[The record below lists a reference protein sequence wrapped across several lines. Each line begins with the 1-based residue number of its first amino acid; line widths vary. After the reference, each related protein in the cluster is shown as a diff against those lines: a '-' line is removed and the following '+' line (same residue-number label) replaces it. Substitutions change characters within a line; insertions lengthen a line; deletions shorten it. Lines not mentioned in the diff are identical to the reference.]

1 MLDLDLEKKINR
13 NLYNQSPISWVMQ
26 RKVWALGIVL
36 ILCLSIGGSTQ
47 TAVETNNVEQ
57 ELEWWDVYSRDKN
70 RDGISDVL
78 IWKLEQGEQF
88 FNLGEARVFV
98 RYDHHPTDYD
108 VQKLEDAGVEVTYR
122 AKYIDLLSTT
132 MPRNLILEISTW
144 EGVVMLD
151 DIGKA
156 EPHMATA
163 VPTMGIDNIWNNYD
177 IRGEGVSIAIV
188 DTGVN
193 NAHVGLDDFDGDQFT
208 NDLKVA
214 AYYDAGQDAIICS
227 ENGLSGT
234 LPCFPGQSIDSGTH
248 GTHVAG
254 IAAGTG
260 EGEPNEDGTP
270 HIGVAPDAH
279 LVNVLSCCD
288 GDIEDI
294 IRGMEWTIE
303 YQNLVQPNIRVLTS
317 SLGEQQIEFHI
328 DNDGYS
334 AWSQVADAAVE
345 SGLVVTLSAGNELGS
360 ITVAGC
366 NTIDSPGDSRLPI
379 TVASLDQDLSL
390 AVYSSR
396 GYTSDGRV
404 KPDVAT
410 IGSSIWAPD
419 AANNIGYTPKSG
431 TSMATPLMAGIVALT
446 LEANPDLTPA
456 EVKDTLVAGYSIER
470 EVLND
475 DPDAASNNCSL
486 LETRPDNEYGYG
498 QADPLVFVEIAGMID
513 PDVSV
518 NWTLEYVEKE
528 VNGTMVLVKPEIY
541 NGTILK
547 GTAVNAN
554 KPTVGV
560 EVKFGASEWYPATD
574 TSNLKNWGS
583 WEIAVPEEVS
593 KGNQTLAARL
603 VLDGGMS
610 MSAVNS
616 FSVTLLD
623 EYNLITSVSGLS
635 SINALFF
642 FPAIILAAIAMGYI
656 FTQPRKSESNL
667 EVEESG
673 GDEFIW
679 DNDVAIEGQNNL
691 MTTMFGKM
699 SAKSLTLC
707 ALYTAQGVPSGFIS
721 FTLIAYLAQQG
732 FSAAEIGNML
742 FWVYLPWV
750 FKFLWGPFVDN
761 YHYLPMGR
769 RRPWILGAQAGM
781 VVTVLLIAVVPGI
794 ESKIAL
800 LTALLF
806 FHNCFASLQDVAVD
820 GLAVDILSPEEFG
833 RINGFMFGAKRF
845 GTMVGG
851 AGIGYF
857 MGKYASIGITEGLL
871 LTVPMLLLIMCLP
884 AFIRERPGEKL
895 FPWTEGDAVIKPSD
909 EEKIPKNIKA
919 DNEATP
925 LLAAEWDMG
934 NHNAKSLSVDIGLLI
949 ALDLFLLLTIA
960 DFAGGIWCHVLTV
973 IAGIAY
979 FGLLRNSTFG
989 LQAFDLAPV
998 KSDIVKALSL
1008 RAPLVGIILA
1018 MLTYFWEFL
1027 IPVLNVLF
1035 IQNLGWTDTEYVAV
1049 TGGWAVTAGIAGTIL
1064 GGIIADKFG
1073 ARRIASL
1080 FAVLTGL
1087 SIFTI
1092 ALAEPL
1098 WENRKV
1104 MWWLIVIYPFFGAA
1118 MGISLISLFMN
1129 VTWPKVGATQ
1139 FTLYM
1144 AMLNFGALFGLKMA
1158 GYFEANFDYTTTIMI
1173 GGTCQLLIAFVLPFI
1188 DPGQTRRELGS
1199 DF

>member
-1 MLDLDLEKKINR
+1 MHSKALASGIMVFLLLSTSFA
-13 NLYNQSPISWVMQ
+13 NLAAEEEIPIYEDNW
-26 RKVWALGIVL
+26 W
-36 ILCLSIGGSTQ
+36 
-47 TAVETNNVEQ
+47 NN
-57 ELEWWDVYSRDKN
+57 YSRDKDH
-70 RDGISDVL
+70 DGISDVL
-78 IWKLEQGEQF
+78 IWKLDQGDRF
-88 FNLGEARVFV
+88 FNPGEARVFI
-98 RYDHHPTDYD
+98 RYDHQPTDYD
-108 VQKLEDAGVEVTYR
+108 VERLENAGIEVTYR
-122 AKYIDLLSTT
+122 AKYIDLLATT
-132 MPRNLILEISTW
+132 MPRNLISEISTW
-144 EGVVMLD
+144 EGIVMLD

-163 VPTMGIDNIWNNYD
+163 VPTMGVDNVWNDYG
-177 IRGEGVSIAIV
+177 IYGEGISIAIV

-193 NAHVGLDDFDGDQFT
+193 NAHVGLDDFDDNGFT

-234 LPCFPGQSIDSGTH
+234 LPCFAGQSVDSGTH
-248 GTHVAG
+248 GSHVAG

-260 EGEPNEDGTP
+260 DGETADDGTP
-270 HIGVAPDAH
+270 HIGVAPKAH

-328 DNDGYS
+328 DNDGSS
-334 AWSQVADAAVE
+334 AWSQIADAAVE

-360 ITVAGC
+360 ITAAGC
-366 NTIDSPGDSRLPI
+366 NTIDSPGDARLPI

-390 AVYSSR
+390 AIYSSR

-404 KPDVAT
+404 KPDVAA

-419 AANNIGYTPKSG
+419 ATNNVGYTPKSG

-456 EVKDTLVAGYSIER
+456 EVKETLIAGYAIER

-475 DPDAASNNCSL
+475 DPDAAANNCST

-498 QADPLVFVEIAGMID
+498 QADPLVFVEVAGKID
-513 PDVSV
+513 PEVSV
-518 NWTLEYVEKE
+518 NWSLSYEMEE
-528 VNGTMVLVKPEIY
+528 INGTMYPVKPKLY
-541 NGTILK
+541 NNDMLE
-547 GTAVNAN
+547 GTAVTMN
-554 KPTVGV
+554 KPTTGGGV
-560 EVKFGASEWYPATD
+560 QIKFGASEWYSATD
-574 TSNLKNWGS
+574 TSSQKNWAT
-583 WEIAVPEEVS
+583 WELKVPDDLELES
-593 KGNQTLAARL
+593 NQTMTLSARL
-603 VLDGGMS
+603 VLEGGES

-616 FSVTLLD
+616 FSVVYLD
-623 EYNLITSVSGLS
+623 ETRPASLLIEGLTDLGGT
-635 SINALFF
+635 IFL
-642 FPAIILAAIAMGYI
+642 PIVLLAAIAMGYI
-656 FTQPRKSESNL
+656 FTQPRRSKSNL

-673 GDEFIW
+673 GDEFVW
-679 DNDVAIEGQNNL
+679 DDDIDVTGQTNL
-691 MTTMFGKM
+691 MTTMFGGM
-699 SAKSLTLC
+699 SAKALTLC
-707 ALYTAQGVPSGFIS
+707 ALYTAQGIPSGFIS
-721 FTLIAYLAQQG
+721 YTLIAYLAQQG

-781 VVTVLLIAVVPGI
+781 VITVVIIALVPGI

-800 LTALLF
+800 LTGLLF

-820 GLAVDILSPEEFG
+820 GLAVDVLSPEEFG
-833 RINGFMFGAKRF
+833 KINGFMFGAKRF

-857 MGKYASIGITEGLL
+857 IGSLGIAGGLF

-895 FPWTEGDAVIKPSD
+895 FPWSEGKAVIKSA
-909 EEKIPKNIKA
+909 EEPKPIKTA
-919 DNEATP
+919 KKTTSAEAIN
-925 LLAAEWDMG
+925 WNMG
-934 NHNAKSLSVDIGLLI
+934 THNAQSLSVDIGLLV
-949 ALDLFLLLTIA
+949 ALYLFLLLTVG
-960 DFAGGIWCHVLTV
+960 DFAGSLACLLLTLV
-973 IAGIAY
+973 SGAAY
-979 FGLLRNSTFG
+979 FVLLRGNTVG
-989 LQAFDLAPV
+989 QQAFDLAPQ
-998 KSDIVKALSL
+998 KSDIVRALSL
-1008 RAPLVGIILA
+1008 RAPLIGMVLA

-1035 IQNLGWTDTEYVAV
+1035 IQQLGWSDAEYIAV
-1049 TGGWAVTAGIAGTIL
+1049 TGGWAVTAGIAGTII
-1064 GGIIADKFG
+1064 GGLIADRFG
-1073 ARRIASL
+1073 ARRVASL
-1080 FAVLTGL
+1080 FAILTGL

-1092 ALAEPL
+1092 ALAEDL
-1098 WENRKV
+1098 WENKGV
-1104 MWWLIVIYPFFGAA
+1104 MTWLIVIYPFFGAA

-1144 AMLNFGALFGLKMA
+1144 ALLNFGALFGLKMA
-1158 GYFEANFDYTTTIMI
+1158 GYFEENFTYTTTIMI

-1188 DPGQTRRELGS
+1188 DPGQTRRELGNE
-1199 DF
+1199 F